1 MRERRDKRPAPK
13 GALNARSTGYVAL
26 AVLSASLL
34 ACSRPTGDFE
44 RAKPSVIHDK
54 VLPAIGYEAAHNRG
68 EPVSRFN
75 LTDDERL
82 LRDRGWTLIRPPY
95 TEDWIAGSQVELIRT
110 RILPEADQTLDSGR
124 YYSYLRSD
132 RYESSDVRYD
142 RVAADA
148 LGDAELVLPFCE
160 VAERVAAADEE
171 RLRALG
177 RRDITTRE
185 ELAGAQARVWEN
197 RQFTSWAMLS
207 LRYRLKSYRFAIDA
221 LEIETP
227 SDRKVWD
234 ANTAWKRL
242 AAQIVFLE
250 KGCTGINRFGQE
262 SVAKQSR
269 IYTGWGL
276 ERPASKK

>member
-1 MRERRDKRPAPK
+1 MRDRRDKRLAAR
-13 GALNARSTGYVAL
+13 GAFIARSCGFAAL
-26 AVLSASLL
+26 AVLSASL
-34 ACSRPTGDFE
+34 AGCSRPTGDFD
-44 RAKPSVIHDK
+44 RAKPSVIHDQ
-54 VLPAIGYEAAHNRG
+54 VMPAIGFGAAHNRG

-82 LRDRGWTLIRPPY
+82 LRDRGWTLIRPPNS
-95 TEDWIAGSQVELIRT
+95 EDWIAGTQVELIRT
-110 RILPEADQTLDSGR
+110 RILPEADQTLDPDR

-148 LGDAELVLPFCE
+148 LGDAELVPPFCE

-177 RRDITTRE
+177 RRDVSTQE

-197 RQFTSWAMLS
+197 RQFTSWAVLS
-207 LRYRLKSYRFAIDA
+207 LRYRLKSYRYAIDA

-227 SDRKVWD
+227 SDDKVWD
-234 ANTAWKRL
+234 ANMAWKRL

-250 KGCTGINRFGQE
+250 KGCAGISRYGQE
-262 SVAKQSR
+262 EVVKPSR

-276 ERPASKK
+276 ERPVSKK

>member
-1 MRERRDKRPAPK
+1 M
-13 GALNARSTGYVAL
+13 
-26 AVLSASLL
+26 SASISG
-34 ACSRPTGDFE
+34 CSRPTGDFD
-44 RAKPSVIHDK
+44 RAKPSVIHDQ
-54 VLPAIGYEAAHNRG
+54 VMPAIGYEAAHNRR

-82 LRDRGWTLIRPPY
+82 LRDRGWSLIRPPSS
-95 TEDWIAGSQVELIRT
+95 EDWIAGSQVELIRT
-110 RILPEADQTLDSGR
+110 RILPEADQTLDPGR

-132 RYESSDVRYD
+132 RYESSDARYD

-177 RRDITTRE
+177 RRDVSTKE

-197 RQFTSWAMLS
+197 KRYTSWAMLS
-207 LRYRLKSYRFAIDA
+207 LRYRLKSYRHAIDA

-227 SDRKVWD
+227 SDDKVWD
-234 ANTAWKRL
+234 ANMAWKRL

-250 KGCTGINRFGQE
+250 KGCTGINRYGQE
-262 SVAKQSR
+262 RVVKQSR